1 MSESVNQSVG
11 VFCASSLGGSAE
23 FRAAAVDLGEK
34 LAQRD
39 ITLVCGGGSGG
50 LMGALIHASASNGGR
65 VIGVVPQDFIDDER
79 PSHLLS
85 ELHIVK
91 SIKERK
97 ELIVDLSNSLIALP
111 GGVGTIDEIFSTLAT
126 IKLGVVHKPFG
137 ILNVRGYYDVVDR
150 FFDVMI
156 ENGFAK
162 ERHKKIFILEQ
173 SVSNLLDSLETR
185 MSAPP
190 N

>member
-1 MSESVNQSVG
+1 MSKSATQSIG
-11 VFCASSLGGSAE
+11 VFCASSLGDLAE

-39 ITLVCGGGSGG
+39 IALVCGGGSGG

-79 PSHLLS
+79 PSCLLS

-97 ELIVDLSNSLIALP
+97 ESIVDLSDSLIALP
-111 GGVGTIDEIFSTLAT
+111 GGVGTIDEIFATLAA
-126 IKLGVVHKPFG
+126 IKLGVVRKPFG
-137 ILNVRGYYDVVDR
+137 ILNVMGYYDIVDHL
-150 FFDVMI
+150 FDVMI
-156 ENGFAK
+156 DNGFAK
-162 ERHKKIFILEQ
+162 EKHKKIYIIEQ
-173 SVSNLLDSLETR
+173 SVSKLLDSLETR
-185 MSAPP
+185 MLAPP